1 MPNPEEG
8 SFYTPREKGPG
19 VIVGE
24 ELVIR
29 KLPSLEELARHV
41 QILERVIARAPFIGL
56 DYSSEMRKAGL
67 QSGDLVSKTVMFPE

>member
-19 VIVGE
+19 VVVGE
-24 ELVIR
+24 EMVIR
-29 KLPSLEELARHV
+29 TLPSLEELALRV
-41 QILERVIARAPFIGL
+41 QILEKVIARAPFIGL

-67 QSGDLVSKTVMFPE
+67 QRRDLITRTVMPPE

>member
-8 SFYTPREKGPG
+8 YFYTPRGKGPG
-19 VIVGE
+19 VVVGE

-29 KLPSLEELARHV
+29 TLPSLEELALRV

-67 QSGDLVSKTVMFPE
+67 QRRDLVVKEVMPPE

>member
-19 VIVGE
+19 VVVGE
-24 ELVIR
+24 EVVIR
-29 KLPSLEELARHV
+29 TLPSLEELAIRV
-41 QILERVIARAPFIGL
+41 QILEKVIARAPFLGL

-67 QSGDLVSKTVMFPE
+67 QRRDLVGKTVMPPE

>member
-8 SFYTPREKGPG
+8 SFYTPGEKGPG
-19 VIVGE
+19 VVVGE

-29 KLPSLEELARHV
+29 TLPSLEELARRV

-67 QSGDLVSKTVMFPE
+67 QRRDLVVKEVMPPE

>member
-24 ELVIR
+24 QLVIT
-29 KLPSLEELARHV
+29 KLPSLEELAIRV
-41 QILERVIARAPFIGL
+41 QILEKVIARVPFLGL

-67 QSGDLVSKTVMFPE
+67 QRRDLVVKEVMPPE